1 MRRFSR
7 RMNCVGCLALL
18 TTALLCGCASSTTII
33 LVRHA
38 EKAQSPPN
46 DPPLTAAGQQR
57 AQALATDLAEA
68 GVEAVFTSEFEL
80 TRQTA
85 APLATARGITPRIIA
100 IGTGTAQQNADDV
113 SEAILASHRGQ
124 TVLIVGHSNT
134 IPLIIQRLGVAT
146 VVAIPENDFDN
157 LFVVTVPARGPARL
171 VRVQYGAPSP

>member
-1 MRRFSR
+1 MEDLHAPLLSPDELRRVPCAADNRAALRLRFLHHHYPGAPR
-7 RMNCVGCLALL
+7 RESPISPER
-18 TTALLCGCASSTTII
+18 SS
-33 LVRHA
+33 A
-38 EKAQSPPN
+38 
-46 DPPLTAAGQQR
+46 D
-57 AQALATDLAEA
+57 
-68 GVEAVFTSEFEL
+68 EFER